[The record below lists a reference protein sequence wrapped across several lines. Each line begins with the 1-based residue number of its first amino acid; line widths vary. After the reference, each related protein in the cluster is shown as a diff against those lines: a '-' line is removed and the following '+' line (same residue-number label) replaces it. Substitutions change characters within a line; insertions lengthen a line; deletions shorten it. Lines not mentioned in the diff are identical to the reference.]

1 MNRTALF
8 KLTAN
13 SFLLHSRNPFLS
25 SIIHFSSRSNDGSKL
40 QKVANLDDA
49 LNLFDQMSQ
58 RQSFPSV
65 IKFNQLLGVVTKMK
79 HFSHSLDLF
88 KRMCALRVP
97 VDDYTMNI
105 AINCCCHLSCTNE
118 GFAVFGFFLK
128 RGIRPDAWTFS
139 TLLNGLVREDRILEA
154 EIFFKKLIK
163 DKMCEPNVVMYSTMI
178 KGLCKIGNNVI
189 AIQLLRLMQEREQ
202 QQSGFFVGRMNQKV
216 ANSILLHSRNP
227 FLSSIIH
234 FSSRSNDGSKLQKV
248 ANLDHAL
255 NLFDQMSQRQPFPSV
270 IKFNQL
276 LSVVTKMKHFSHS
289 LDMFKRMCALR
300 VPVDDYTMNITIN
313 CCCQLSCTN
322 EGFAVFGFFLKRGI
336 PPDAWTFNTLLNGLV
351 REDRILEAEIFFKKL
366 IKDKMCEPNVVMYS
380 TMIKGLCK
388 IGNNVIAIQLLRLMV
403 ERGCKP
409 NVVTY
414 NTIIDSL
421 CKDNMIDDAFKL
433 FKEMVFK
440 KGISPNVITYN
451 CLIDGLCNLG
461 RRDEASK
468 MLQEM
473 LDVGI
478 SPNVRTFTILVDAFC
493 KDGKVE
499 EAENVIDIMLE
510 RGIVPDIVTY
520 SSVIDGYCL
529 RGEMTKAKKTFDS
542 LALRGLVP
550 NIVTYSSLL
559 NGYCKSSK
567 IDEAMYMFHEIAKKG
582 LEPNVVTYSTMIQ
595 GLFAVRRCS
604 DARKLFDEM
613 LAKCQLPNECTY
625 QILIEGLCYNH
636 QVEEALSMF
645 QLSRDSKLKSNI
657 IVYTILID
665 GARKCGKPD
674 IAKFLFQELTHKGLQ
689 PNVRT
694 YTVMI
699 NLFCEKGQL
708 SDAKQLFLEM
718 AESGC
723 PPNNVAYR
731 NLLQGYLRNKHYDD
745 VEMLLHEMDERHYT
759 LDVSTL
765 SLFLH
770 QIASGLLDATLLELI
785 GKLVP
790 NELMENVIIGEE
802 MKSVLT
808 KCRK

>member
-1 MNRTALF
+1 MHYTPSLF
-8 KLTAN
+8 KGLGRCNTPKN
-13 SFLLHSRNPFLS
+13 
-25 SIIHFSSRSNDGSKL
+25 GL
-40 QKVANLDDA
+40 QRKKMS

-65 IKFNQLLGVVTKMK
+65 IKFNQLLLGVVTKMK

-163 DKMCEPNVVMYSTMI
+163 DKI
-178 KGLCKIGNNVI
+178 
-189 AIQLLRLMQEREQ
+189 
-202 QQSGFFVGRMNQKV
+202 
-216 ANSILLHSRNP
+216 
-227 FLSSIIH
+227 
-234 FSSRSNDGSKLQKV
+234 
-248 ANLDHAL
+248 
-255 NLFDQMSQRQPFPSV
+255 
-270 IKFNQL
+270 
-276 LSVVTKMKHFSHS
+276 
-289 LDMFKRMCALR
+289 
-300 VPVDDYTMNITIN
+300 
-313 CCCQLSCTN
+313 
-322 EGFAVFGFFLKRGI
+322 
-336 PPDAWTFNTLLNGLV
+336 
-351 REDRILEAEIFFKKL
+351 
-366 IKDKMCEPNVVMYS
+366 CEPNVVMYS

-414 NTIIDSL
+414 SNIIDSL
-421 CKDNMIDDAFKL
+421 CKDKMIDDAFKL
-433 FKEMVFK
+433 FKEMVFQ

-451 CLIDGLCNLG
+451 SLIDGLCKL
-461 RRDEASK
+461 RRREEASK
-468 MLQEM
+468 MLKEM
-473 LDVGI
+473 LDGGI
-478 SPNVRTFTILVDAFC
+478 SPDVQTFSILVDAFC
-493 KDGKVE
+493 KDGKVK
-499 EAENVIDIMLE
+499 EAEDFINIMLQ
-510 RGIVPDIVTY
+510 RGIVPNTVTY
-520 SSVIDGYCL
+520 NSLIDGYCL
-529 RGEMTKAKKTFDS
+529 RGEMTKAKTTFDS
-542 LALRGLVP
+542 LVLRGLVP
-550 NIVTYSSLL
+550 DIFTCNSLL

-582 LEPNVVTYSTMIQ
+582 LEPDVVTYSTMIQ

-645 QLSRDSKLKSNI
+645 QSSGDSKLKANI
-657 IVYTILID
+657 IVYNILID
-665 GARKCGKPD
+665 GARKCGKLD
-674 IAKFLFQELTHKGLQ
+674 IAKVLFQDLTHRGLQ

-699 NLFCEKGQL
+699 NVFCEQGQL
-708 SDAKQLFLEM
+708 SDAKQLFLKM
-718 AESGC
+718 TESGC
-723 PPNNVAYR
+723 LPDNVAYR
-731 NLLQGYLRNKHYDD
+731 NLLQGYLRNKHYYD
-745 VEMLLHEMDERHYT
+745 VGMLLHEMDGRQYT

-765 SLFLH
+765 SLLLDR
-770 QIASGLLDATLLELI
+770 IASGSLDATLLEVIEIQEALDKQKGEHGKEKNVATVNFVFCILYFGTAGLQILGWTIFVIQEKAGLQNLGWTAGLQNLGWTGTKLI
-785 GKLVP
+785 GLDCYIPIPRPINPTDTRARPTTNPKLDYSNLPVHTALQSARDLLSRSPNCFCFWESLAVDFCRKAAVYKP
-790 NELMENVIIGEE
+790 NENVSAPATSHLFSGSIVFSCFFSGLFF
-802 MKSVLT
+802 LT
-808 KCRK
+808 MTRIQN